1 MLQTV
6 YIEVLNKIYSRIE
19 FIIDIWNDMIGQEG
33 YDSTGRICKDRKD
46 MIGQEGYV
54 RTEGYD
60 RTGRL

>member
-1 MLQTV
+1 M
-6 YIEVLNKIYSRIE
+6 LNKIYSRIE

-33 YDSTGRICKDRKD
+33 YDSTGRIYKDRKD

-60 RTGRL
+60 RTGRI